1 MENIRGLFLIALGEG
16 VSNYAFVMIF
26 ITLVAALIVTL
37 HNITKRANAEA
48 EAKIAKKKLEENY
61 VELEEAYKKV
71 KATQIE
77 LAEKYDELKRSEERN
92 KKLAYTDYLTDL
104 PNRVSLAEK
113 LDQIMTTIRKEETVA
128 IMYIDLDNFKN
139 INDVLGHSYG
149 DELLIDVTDRV
160 KQVLDENDY
169 FSRFG
174 GDEFIILTQNVESA
188 DSYEEKIRK
197 IQTVF
202 SYPFVLSMR
211 EFFIT
216 TSIGIAFAPKDGK
229 STQVLVKNVDAA
241 MYAAKAL
248 GKNTYCYYDESINNA
263 LLNKIELQ
271 SELRMAIQ
279 NNEFMVFYQA
289 QIDLEQDKIV
299 GFEALV
305 RWEHPDRGIIG
316 PAGFVQVAEE
326 TGLIVPIGRWVL
338 FEACRQLKKWD
349 EEGYHDIS
357 IAVNLSARQFK
368 DADIVSM
375 VYEVIEETGIDPK
388 RLDLE
393 ITESIAIENIE
404 YSIEIIQKL
413 KEIGVK
419 FSLDD
424 FGTGYSSMNYLKN
437 LPVNNLKI
445 DKSFMD
451 RVNEDSSDQQ
461 IVSAIITLA
470 QTLDLVVI
478 AEGVESSEQAR
489 FLKNVHCNQAQG
501 YLYSKPIPDDEAG
514 LLLKHLANKKNQI
527 VEE

>member
-1 MENIRGLFLIALGEG
+1 MIGEG
-16 VSNYAFVMIF
+16 ASKYALVMIF
-26 ITLVAALIVTL
+26 IILIAALMVTL
-37 HNITKRANAEA
+37 HNITKRANAEK
-48 EAKIAKKKLEENY
+48 EAKEAKRKLEENY

-71 KATQIE
+71 KATQVE

-104 PNRVSLAEK
+104 PNRVAFTEK
-113 LDQIMTTIRKEETVA
+113 LEQIMGTIRKEEIVA

-149 DELLIDVTDRV
+149 DELLIDATDRI

-188 DSYEEKIRK
+188 DSYEEKIRR

-211 EFFIT
+211 EFFVT

-241 MYAAKAL
+241 MYTAKAL
-248 GKNTYCYYDESINNA
+248 GKNTYCYYDETINNA
-263 LLNKIELQ
+263 LLSKIELQ
-271 SELRMAIQ
+271 SELRTAIQ
-279 NNEFMVFYQA
+279 NNEFVVFYQA

-305 RWEHPDRGIIG
+305 RWNHPDKGLIG

-375 VYEVIEETGIDPK
+375 VCEAVEETGIDPR

-404 YSIEIIQKL
+404 YSVEIIQKL
-413 KEIGVK
+413 KEIGVR

-451 RVNEDSSDQQ
+451 RVNEDASDQQ
-461 IVSAIITLA
+461 IVSTIITLA

-478 AEGVESSEQAR
+478 AEGVESSEQAL

-501 YLYSKPIPDDEAG
+501 YLYSKPIPCDEAG
-514 LLLKHLANKKNQI
+514 VLLKHPVSGMDKKFI
-527 VEE
+527 